1 VGNRLL
7 AAIAE
12 LSGMVGWLCHDSK
25 MPGPAQRYLMYGLQ
39 AARESTD
46 PRAALL
52 VVSILSDMAQHM
64 RWLGRPNTAVRLLD
78 LAASRLPAD
87 RNRFNVIRAVLASKR
102 AENGLCYLGSSCLP
116 EVRNALSL
124 SLDLHAQASDED
136 RATAPTLWHR
146 ALDMSEAEL
155 SGMASAAY
163 LVMARDNRQLA
174 AEAEDRTLYLLASV
188 GEGQRRNKVFAQI
201 RLACVRFVAGEPEQ
215 ASDDGDQALDLAENT
230 ASAMVRTRLRELLA
244 DSDPYQDVPKV
255 RELRERLH
263 LNLMN

>member
-1 VGNRLL
+1 
-7 AAIAE
+7 
-12 LSGMVGWLCHDSK
+12 
-25 MPGPAQRYLMYGLQ
+25 
-39 AARESTD
+39 
-46 PRAALL
+46 
-52 VVSILSDMAQHM
+52 
-64 RWLGRPNTAVRLLD
+64 
-78 LAASRLPAD
+78 
-87 RNRFNVIRAVLASKR
+87 
-102 AENGLCYLGSSCLP
+102 
-116 EVRNALSL
+116 
-124 SLDLHAQASDED
+124 
-136 RATAPTLWHR
+136 
-146 ALDMSEAEL
+146 MSEAEL

-255 RELRERLH
+255 RELRDRLH